1 VAEVVV
7 ELTGKE
13 ILRVPLKG
21 PSMTIG
27 RDPQCDLHL
36 DNRALSR
43 RHAQIEKRGAAI
55 WVRDLNSQNGTF
67 VNGERIGNPMALN
80 AGDLV
85 EVGRYQVRIE
95 GVDEASADT
104 PVLTLTGPEGKHRF
118 AMVGEE
124 IIIGRAP
131 SCDIAIGHKSIS
143 RRHLRIAIE
152 GDHFIAEDL
161 GSQNGTRL
169 NGKRIAGPT
178 PFERGDQLQMSD
190 FSVEVG
196 FLESAPATSA
206 GRERASKTMMID
218 RSELAKAAYVDGDFE
233 RMKSSAG
240 RLAVGNGDRA
250 KNGHTDDFEVG
261 DDEDSQTRGLP
272 ALGADDISQPMPA
285 TVPPTPAPTPPA
297 PPPPAAPAAQSNV
310 ANAKAAKKN
319 AAAAAAVAA
328 KNGRGGPWITL
339 AHPDISDRDLEL
351 GDDVTIIA
359 EDGTNHDTTDGR
371 SYANQGYVVLTR
383 TSAGGVVVSVVGDRR
398 LVSVNGKPNLFQ
410 RLAEG
415 DTVEFGLLTVVFHQ

>member
-1 VAEVVV
+1 MAEVVV
-7 ELTGKE
+7 ELSGKE

-80 AGDLV
+80 GGDLV

-95 GVDEASADT
+95 GVDEAAADT

-152 GDHFIAEDL
+152 ADHFIAEDL

-178 PFERGDQLQMSD
+178 AFERGDKLQMSD
-190 FSVEVG
+190 FTVEVG
-196 FLESAPATSA
+196 FLEAAPATSA

-240 RLAVGNGDRA
+240 RLALGPGDQ
-250 KNGHTDDFEVG
+250 KNGAGTDDFDLEG
-261 DDEDSQTRGLP
+261 DEDSQTRGLP
-272 ALGADDISQPMPA
+272 ALSAEDIH
-285 TVPPTPAPTPPA
+285 TPPPGTPAAPAA
-297 PPPPAAPAAQSNV
+297 PPPPAPSV
-310 ANAKAAKKN
+310 AKASKKP
-319 AAAAAAVAA
+319 A
-328 KNGRGGPWITL
+328 KNGRGSWVTV
-339 AHPDISDRDLEL
+339 AHPDIQDRDVDLMPA
-351 GDDVTIIA
+351 VTIFG
-359 EDGTNHDTTDGR
+359 EDGSNVDTTDGR
-371 SYANQGYVVLTR
+371 SYANQGYVVFAR
-383 TSAGGVVVSVVGDRR
+383 TSDGVVVSVVGDRR
-398 LVSVNGKPNLFQ
+398 LVTVNGKPNLFQ
-410 RLAEG
+410 LLAEG
-415 DTVEFGLLTVVFHQ
+415 DTVEYGLLTVVFHQ